1 MLRNYIKIAWRN
13 MFRHKVNSI
22 LNILGLAIGLI
33 SVMLIALYIQ
43 SELSYDK
50 SFADADRIYRVNIN
64 GKMGD
69 NAFRAG
75 YTPPPAGAALVA
87 DFPEIESATRMYQP
101 SNALMEYAAGSTP
114 KVFNETEIFAVD
126 PNFLDVLN
134 YPLVSGDPATCLT
147 ALNSV
152 VITPQIAKK
161 YFGETDPMGKT
172 LYYGDDKKPLTV
184 TGILTDLDNYP
195 ASVKFDL
202 LLPIENFDDVAYFNW
217 SWVWLN
223 VATYVKF
230 TEQAGNDPTS
240 IVRLESRFPEM
251 LKVQAAPAFERIGQP
266 LDKFIENGNYWELQ
280 LQPLTDI
287 HLYSEDIV
295 SSITEQH
302 DIKSLYILGI
312 IALFIVVLACVNF
325 INLATVQSVKR
336 SKEIGIRKVLG
347 SQRGQLI
354 KQFMTEVLCYTFFAA
369 LLAIVAVILILPF
382 FNEISGKTISLAAF
396 FNVNLILLLLGIIL
410 STAFLAG
417 IYPAF
422 FLTAFSPLKALKG
435 SGFKTNQNGFV
446 RNALVVFQFSIAITL
461 IICTLVVF
469 TQLRYTQNKDLGF
482 DKNNVLVIN
491 NTERLADSEESFRK
505 EIEGL
510 PGIEAASRSTGMFTK
525 GGFGDFYVP
534 KATPDAPNI
543 AKDISL
549 SSYLVDYQFIK
560 TLDLQILDGRGF
572 DKRFNDSLSV
582 VINETAASQIGWKN
596 PLGKQIQYPGGNQEF
611 YTVIGVLKDFN
622 LESLHNPIQPFALF
636 SQTSKSYDVAT
647 SFITVKIAGQN
658 TQQVIET
665 LEHKWD
671 DYLKS
676 TPFEYS
682 FLDEDLAYAYTED
695 QRMATLF
702 TGFTILAI
710 FVASLGLFGLVA
722 FSAQQRTKEIGV
734 RKVLGASVTS
744 IVGLLATHFLKLVLG
759 AVVLAVPIAWLAMD
773 NWLQDFAYR
782 IAIPWW
788 AFALAGILAL
798 SIAMLTVS
806 FQAIKAATRN
816 PIHSLRTE

>member
-1 MLRNYIKIAWRN
+1 MILNYLKIAWRN
-13 MFRHKVNSI
+13 ILRHKANSV
-22 LNILGLAIGLI
+22 LNILGLAIGLT

-43 SELSYDK
+43 NELSYDK
-50 SFADADRIYRVNIN
+50 SFADADRVYRVNIN

-87 DFPEIESATRMYQP
+87 NFPEIESATRIYRP
-101 SNALMEYAAGSTP
+101 TNAIIEYTAGASP
-114 KVFNETEIFAVD
+114 KVFNEAEVFAVD
-126 PNFLDVLN
+126 PNFLEVLK
-134 YPLVSGDPATCLT
+134 YPLVKGNPATCLNE
-147 ALNSV
+147 LNSV

-161 YFGETDPMGKT
+161 YFGKTDPMGKT

-184 TGILTDLDNYP
+184 TGILTDLENYP
-195 ASVKFDL
+195 ASVKFDFL
-202 LLPIENFDDVAYFNW
+202 MPVENFADVAYFNW

-223 VATYVKF
+223 VATYVKL
-230 TEQAGNDPTS
+230 TEQASKDPKS
-240 IVRLESRFPEM
+240 IDRLASRFPEM
-251 LKVQAAPAFERIGQP
+251 LKVQAAPSFERIGQP
-266 LDKFIENGNYWELQ
+266 FDKFIEKGNYWNLELQ
-280 LQPLTDI
+280 SLGDI
-287 HLYSEDIV
+287 HLYSRDIV

-325 INLATVQSVKR
+325 MNLSTVQAVKR

-354 KQFMTEVLCYTFFAA
+354 KQFMTEVLFNTFFAA
-369 LLAIVAVILILPF
+369 LLAIFTVILILPF
-382 FNEISGKTISLAAF
+382 FNEVAGKTIGLDAF
-396 FNVNLILLLLGIIL
+396 FNVNLIVLLIGIIL

-422 FLTAFSPLKALKG
+422 FLTAFNPLKAIKG
-435 SGFKTNQNGFV
+435 SGFKTNHNGFV

-482 DKNNVLVIN
+482 DQQNILVID
-491 NTERLADSEESFRK
+491 NTERLAESAESFRK

-510 PGIEAASRSTGMFTK
+510 PGVEAASSSTGMFTK
-525 GGFGDFYVP
+525 TGFGDFYVP
-534 KATPDAPNI
+534 KPTPEDPNI

-560 TLDLQILDGRGF
+560 TLDLHVLDGRGF

-582 VINETAASQIGWKN
+582 VINQTAATQIGWKN
-596 PLGKQIQYPGGNQEF
+596 PIGKQIQYPGGNQEF

-647 SFITVKIAGQN
+647 SFITVKIAGGN
-658 TQQVIET
+658 TKKTIASLQQ
-665 LEHKWD
+665 KWKE
-671 DYLKS
+671 YLKN

-682 FLDEDLAYAYTED
+682 FLDEDLNYAYQED
-695 QRMATLF
+695 QRLASLF

-710 FVASLGLFGLVA
+710 FVACLGLFGLVA

-744 IVGLLATHFLKLVLG
+744 IVGLLATNFLKLVLG
-759 AVVLAVPIAWLAMD
+759 ALVLAVPIAWLAMN

-788 AFALAGILAL
+788 AFVLAGILAL
-798 SIAMLTVS
+798 SIAMITVS
-806 FQAIKAATRN
+806 FQAIKAALAN
-816 PIHSLRTE
+816 PVKSLRTE

>member
-1 MLRNYIKIAWRN
+1 MIRNYIKIAWRN
-13 MFRHKVNSI
+13 ILRHKTNSF
-22 LNILGLAIGLI
+22 LNILGLAIGLT

-75 YTPPPAGAALVA
+75 YTPPPAGAALV
-87 DFPEIESATRMYQP
+87 DNFSEIESATRMYQP
-101 SNALMEYAAGSTP
+101 SDALMEYTAGATP

-126 PNFLDVLN
+126 PNFLEVLN
-134 YPLVSGDPATCLT
+134 YPLASGDPATCLKE
-147 ALNSV
+147 LNSV
-152 VITPQIAKK
+152 IITPQIATK
-161 YFGETDPMGKT
+161 YFGKKDPMGKT

-184 TGILTDLDNYP
+184 TGVLANLENYP

-202 LLPIENFDDVAYFNW
+202 LLPMGNFDDVAYFNW

-223 VATYVKF
+223 VATYVKL
-230 TEQAGNDPTS
+230 TEQASKDPTS
-240 IVRLESRFPEM
+240 IVRLESRLPEM
-251 LKVQAAPAFERIGQP
+251 LKVQAAPSFERIGQP
-266 LDKFIENGNYWELQ
+266 LDKFLEKGNYWELE
-280 LQPLTDI
+280 LQPLSDI
-287 HLYSEDIV
+287 HLYSRDIA

-325 INLATVQSVKR
+325 INLSTVQAVKR

-354 KQFMTEVLCYTFFAA
+354 KQFMTEVLFYTFFAA
-369 LLAIVAVILILPF
+369 LLAVFTVILILPF
-382 FNEISGKTISLAAF
+382 FNDVSGKTIGLDAF
-396 FNVNLILLLLGIIL
+396 FNVNLIVLLFGIIL
-410 STAFLAG
+410 LTAFLAG

-422 FLTAFSPLKALKG
+422 FLTAFNPVKALKG
-435 SGFKTNQNGFV
+435 SALKGTKNGFV

-469 TQLRYTQNKDLGF
+469 TQLRYTQSKDLGF
-482 DKNNVLVIN
+482 DKSNVLVIN
-491 NTERLADSEESFRK
+491 NTERLADSEESFKK

-510 PGIEAASRSTGMFTK
+510 PGVEAASSSTGMFTK

-534 KATPDAPNI
+534 KPTQDAPNI

-549 SSYLVDYQFIK
+549 SSYLVDYEFIK
-560 TLDLQILDGRGF
+560 TLDLKILEGRGF

-596 PLGKQIQYPGGNQEF
+596 PIGKQIQYPGGNQEF

-622 LESLHNPIQPFALF
+622 LESLHNSIQPFALF
-636 SQTSKSYDVAT
+636 YQTSKSYNVAT
-647 SFITVKIAGQN
+647 SFITVKIVGHN
-658 TQQVIET
+658 TRKTIESLQQ
-665 LEHKWD
+665 KWD
-671 DYLKS
+671 EYLKS

-682 FLDEDLAYAYTED
+682 FLDEDLNYAYQED
-695 QRMATLF
+695 QRLASLF
-702 TGFTILAI
+702 TSFTILAI
-710 FVASLGLFGLVA
+710 FVACLGLFGLVA

-734 RKVLGASVTS
+734 RKILGASVTN
-744 IVGLLATHFLKLVLG
+744 IVGLLATNFLKLILG
-759 AVVLAVPIAWLAMD
+759 ALVLAVPVAWLAMD
-773 NWLQDFAYR
+773 KWLQDFAYR

-788 AFALAGILAL
+788 AFVLAGILAL
-798 SIAMLTVS
+798 SIAMITVS
-806 FQAIKAATRN
+806 FQAIKAAIAN
-816 PIHSLRTE
+816 PVKSLRTE